1 MLLEPN
7 LGRSHII
14 FRRSVPLYL
23 FVKQK
28 VSLTLSTATNQ
39 GILGEFCTS
48 SIFQEKCHSVIHYC
62 RVRAGFLVPLDTE
75 STHFNST
82 ANAFVD
88 SKRINNR
95 LGDELVS
102 MATDKMQGGMGS
114 MDMDRIYSSSESP
127 LSSGGFR
134 NGLRIG

>member
-1 MLLEPN
+1 M
-7 LGRSHII
+7 
-14 FRRSVPLYL
+14 PLN
-23 FVKQK
+23 
-28 VSLTLSTATNQ
+28 S
-39 GILGEFCTS
+39 
-48 SIFQEKCHSVIHYC
+48 
-62 RVRAGFLVPLDTE
+62 E
-75 STHFNST
+75 STHFNCT

-127 LSSGGFR
+127 LSGGGSR
-134 NGLRIG
+134 NELRRS